1 MYLPS
6 EWFKEWFNSPYY
18 HQLYYERDEKEAAL
32 LISHLLGKLQLKPG
46 SRLIDVGCGRGRHA
60 RILAG
65 KGYDVTG
72 IDIAPDSIE
81 YAKQFEQERLHFYL
95 HDMRFPC
102 WINYFECAFSFFT
115 SFGFFRT
122 RREHH
127 DAIRT
132 IAQSLRRDGLFVFD
146 YINTVYTEA
155 HLIPDTQKKVG
166 SVVFYLTK
174 WADETHFY
182 KKIRI
187 EDPAAPAPLTFTER
201 IEKFTLHDFTK
212 MFALHG
218 LMIKDVYG
226 DYSLN
231 AYDQDQSPRL
241 LIMASREKMI

>member
-1 MYLPS
+1 MYLSS

-18 HQLYYERDEKEAAL
+18 HQLYFERDEKEAAQ

-65 KGYDVTG
+65 KGFDVTG
-72 IDIAPDSIE
+72 IDIAPDSIAF
-81 YAKQFEQERLHFYL
+81 AKQFEQEQLHFYL
-95 HDMRFPC
+95 HDMRRPC
-102 WINYFECAFSFFT
+102 WINYFDCAFNFFT
-115 SFGFFRT
+115 SFGFFKT
-122 RREHH
+122 KREHH

-132 IAQSLRRDGLFVFD
+132 IAQSLQRDGLFVLD

-166 SVVFYLTK
+166 DTVFYLTK
-174 WADETHFY
+174 WADETHFF
-182 KKIRI
+182 KRIRI
-187 EDPAAPAPLTFTER
+187 EDPAVPSPLTYTER
-201 IEKFTLHDFTK
+201 IEKFTLNDFTD

-218 LMIKDVYG
+218 LRVKDVYG

-231 AYDQDQSPRL
+231 AYDEDQSPRL
-241 LIMASREKMI
+241 LIIASRDEMI